1 MGLVDANSAGYVHG
15 GTVMKLCDEVAGLAA
30 VRHSRCRVVTAG
42 VDRMTFQ
49 EPIHIGE
56 LVTFTASVNAA
67 WRTSME
73 VGVRVEAEHPREGTV
88 RHTNTAYLTMVALDD
103 DGRPTEV
110 PPLEVVSEDEVR
122 REREAQ
128 TRRRNRLAERD
139 EIQRGRRS
147 GSQNPSGWRF
157 VKPRAL
163 RRATRQ
169 RGPRSAVRAILR
181 LVMPPV
187 LVSRRRPAMTAKAW
201 PGFEKTVIQ
210 VPVPFR
216 PQRMKLEESSGL
228 LITLAA
234 SSA

>member
-1 MGLVDANSAGYVHG
+1 MGIVDANSAGYVHG

-30 VRHSRCRVVTAG
+30 VRHSRSRVVTAG
-42 VDRMTFQ
+42 VDRMTFL

-73 VGVRVEAEHPREGTV
+73 VGVRVDAEQPRDGLV

-110 PPLEVVSEDEVR
+110 PPLEALSPDEQR

-139 EIQRGRRS
+139 ELQLDRS
-147 GSQNPSGWRF
+147 
-157 VKPRAL
+157 V
-163 RRATRQ
+163 
-169 RGPRSAVRAILR
+169 
-181 LVMPPV
+181 
-187 LVSRRRPAMTAKAW
+187 
-201 PGFEKTVIQ
+201 
-210 VPVPFR
+210 
-216 PQRMKLEESSGL
+216 
-228 LITLAA
+228 
-234 SSA
+234 